1 MGILLEIMWIT
12 FAILV
17 AAFCF
22 SQVIIPV
29 IEGTR
34 LFPMFRK
41 RGEIQ
46 EELVEAKE
54 ELGNAK
60 LEQEV
65 KNIKGKI
72 KKEREGR

>member
-1 MGILLEIMWIT
+1 MGILLEIMWAT
-12 FAILV
+12 FVILAI
-17 AAFCF
+17 AFCF
-22 SQVIIPV
+22 SQVIIPI

-54 ELGNAK
+54 ELGNVK

-65 KNIKGKI
+65 KSIKGKI